1 MPPQPGQGFKST
13 VIEACDRIKEEF
25 SFLQQQYHSL
35 KMELDKLAQEKTE
48 MQRHY
53 VMYYEMSYGLNVEM
67 HRHVSILPL
76 KSLYT
81 RVISQFYWK
90 SFILEVAKN

>member
-1 MPPQPGQGFKST
+1 
-13 VIEACDRIKEEF
+13 
-25 SFLQQQYHSL
+25 
-35 KMELDKLAQEKTE
+35 MELDKLAQEKTE

-76 KSLYT
+76 YT
-81 RVISQFYWK
+81 SHFT
-90 SFILEVAKN
+90 ILLEIICFGSC